1 MNIPANDPKFN
12 ARRTALK
19 TISLGLAS
27 IPLLSISNAAVA
39 APSPLRAALAYQDKP
54 KGTQKCSN
62 CMHFVA
68 GKTAKDNGGCKLM
81 AGDNG
86 ISPEGWCTAWV
97 ELKKG

>member
-1 MNIPANDPKFN
+1 MNDPKLS

-19 TISLGLAS
+19 SMSLGLIS
-27 IPLLSISNAAVA
+27 IPLLSISSASMA

-54 KGTQKCSN
+54 KGAQKCSS
-62 CMHFVA
+62 CMHFVP

-81 AGDNG
+81 AGDDG
-86 ISPEGWCTAWV
+86 ISPEGWCSAWV

>member
-1 MNIPANDPKFN
+1 MTDPKIN

-27 IPLLSISNAAVA
+27 IPLLSISQAAMA
-39 APSPLRAALAYQDKP
+39 APSALRAPLGYQDKP

-62 CMHFVA
+62 CIQFVP

-81 AGDNG
+81 AGDDG
-86 ISPEGWCTAWV
+86 ISPEAWCTAWV
-97 ELKKG
+97 ELKKA

>member
-1 MNIPANDPKFN
+1 MTDPKIN
-12 ARRTALK
+12 ARRSALK

-27 IPLLSISNAAVA
+27 IPLLSISNAAIA
-39 APSPLRAALAYQDKP
+39 APSPLRAALGYQDKP

-81 AGDNG
+81 AGDDG
-86 ISPEGWCTAWV
+86 ISPEAWCTAWV